1 MNSANMFCASKR
13 AWNRVLVITLSLLVI
28 IILALSW
35 IWVQRNTLVLLKTNR
50 ELLQVYTNNLQSI
63 VFTPI
68 ERASINVQQL
78 LRLSDEEQGR
88 VDIGK
93 ELSNLRYTS
102 AALERVWIMNS
113 EGNAVYPVNVNKA
126 LTERS
131 SWWKRYLE
139 PEKVAL
145 LERLGK
151 QGFGPYEYE
160 VAPAFRDDM
169 DLSTIL
175 PVVLWHQAKNGSII
189 FAFLEFNLTT
199 LLGQEIN
206 SYQVIIGDNET
217 EVEVI
222 IFDKNGLALE
232 TSRNFPRQVE
242 AMPSNLEDSK
252 VLHFI
257 DLSNGAVFTRQDSFL
272 SLYSRNSTLGLTF
285 TTRIPWE
292 EIVGQSRKN
301 YIFIFLLAAL
311 FSLVFLVLMIVY
323 VRLHANVRRYEAM
336 QAESRFE
343 ALQARMNPHFLFN
356 TLDSLVSVVE
366 EGDRRRSLD
375 TLRSLSYIL
384 HFDLRE
390 QRNEIPLFAEL
401 RYIRNYVNLQK
412 IRYQGQFVFSLEVH
426 DSVPDDIRILKY
438 CIQPLVENCFVHGV
452 YLRQEPI
459 AIDVALCFYEQ
470 GLCIRVSDD
479 GPGCEQAVYDNL
491 LQKITQTQQG
501 IDEKNFCFRG
511 KHIGLLNIHQRIFY
525 AYGESFGLKL
535 LRKERGFC
543 VEVLLPA
550 VYQRETEK
558 SSSEFL

>member
-1 MNSANMFCASKR
+1 MNSANMFCAPKR
-13 AWNRVLVITLSLLVI
+13 AWDRVLIITLSLLVMV
-28 IILALSW
+28 ILTLSW
-35 IWVQRNTLVLLKTNR
+35 LWVQYSALVLLKTKR
-50 ELLQVYTNNLQSI
+50 EFLQVYTNNLQSTI
-63 VFTPI
+63 FTPI

-78 LRLSDEEQGR
+78 LWLFDEEQGR

-102 AALERVWIMNS
+102 SALERVWIVNS

-131 SWWKRYLE
+131 LWWKEYLKA
-139 PEKVAL
+139 EKIAL
-145 LERLGK
+145 LVQWGK

-169 DLSTIL
+169 NLSTIL
-175 PVVLWHQAKNGSII
+175 PVVLWHQAKNDAIV

-206 SYQVIIGDNET
+206 SYQVSIGDNET

-232 TSRNFPRQVE
+232 TSRNFPRKVE
-242 AMPSNLEDSK
+242 MMPSDLEDSK
-252 VLHFI
+252 ILHSI
-257 DLSNGAVFTRQDSFL
+257 DLSNGVVFTRQKSFL

-285 TTRIPWE
+285 STRIPWQ

-301 YIFIFLLAAL
+301 YIFIFLLVAI
-311 FSLVFLVLMIVY
+311 FSLFFLVLMIVY
-323 VRLHANVRRYEAM
+323 VRLHANVRRYETM

-356 TLDSLVSVVE
+356 TLDNLVSVVE

-401 RYIRNYVNLQK
+401 RYISNYVNLQK
-412 IRYQGQFVFSLEVH
+412 IRYKGQFVFSLDVH
-426 DSVPDDIRILKY
+426 DSVPEDIHILKY

-452 YLRQEPI
+452 YLRKDPI
-459 AIDVALCFYEQ
+459 AIEVVICFDEQ

-479 GPGCEQAVYDNL
+479 GPGC
-491 LQKITQTQQG
+491 QQDVFESLHQQLSYKPKG
-501 IDEKNFCFRG
+501 IGRENFCFRG

-535 LRKERGFC
+535 KRRERGFC

-550 VYQRETEK
+550 VYQRETEE
-558 SSSEFL
+558 SARELV